1 MLPYILS
8 GLFDYYDEIK
18 EAAYET
24 IEECGIE
31 LEREKVY
38 NKKFEKRKILNLS
51 NLRRKNSGSKNNSE

>member
-18 EAAYET
+18 ETAYET

-31 LEREKVY
+31 LEREKVRG
-38 NKKFEKRKILNLS
+38 K
-51 NLRRKNSGSKNNSE
+51 